1 MKILNYLRDS
11 KFDRKQVIRNL
22 NGSFGTKKFHSTIVQ
37 SCPKAQDLAV
47 PKIFVSGLSQRYFFQ
62 SQASQGFELM
72 GSQSHNLPIPVCELI
87 SFFILNCFDNHSY
100 QFLTQNYGSYAV
112 IRSDKIST
120 LFTVISK
127 GIDAMHSGTSVQNRK
142 TARSVSSIVLSLN
155 FSD

>member
-1 MKILNYLRDS
+1 MGPLGLKNSI
-11 KFDRKQVIRNL
+11 
-22 NGSFGTKKFHSTIVQ
+22 
-37 SCPKAQDLAV
+37 AQQFKVV
-47 PKIFVSGLSQRYFFQ
+47 PKLRIQLSRRFYSRDCPSDIFSSPKRPRDLSQ
-62 SQASQGFELM
+62 ELM
-72 GSQSHNLPIPVCELI
+72 RSQSHNLPIPVSGLI

-142 TARSVSSIVLSLN
+142 KARQVSSIVLSLN